1 MACEILDYA
10 QLIGWT
16 LPSGSSM
23 KGKPNYHQDQY
34 FVWFTFKWSSLSHN
48 FFGRVVIECGNNMC
62 VNIYGL
68 CLRCPKSLCLL
79 HLLKRSHF
87 PRMTLSKLFWKSD
100 EQVVLFFLILQLM
113 KDVWGTYIYVLSIA
127 QDVTIASKVHKMLI
141 FWLEDVLFF
150 GHHKIR
156 KSYS

>member
-1 MACEILDYA
+1 MLSIHGHNFMACEILDYA

-87 PRMTLSKLFWKSD
+87 PRMTLSKLF
-100 EQVVLFFLILQLM
+100 
-113 KDVWGTYIYVLSIA
+113 
-127 QDVTIASKVHKMLI
+127 
-141 FWLEDVLFF
+141 
-150 GHHKIR
+150 
-156 KSYS
+156 